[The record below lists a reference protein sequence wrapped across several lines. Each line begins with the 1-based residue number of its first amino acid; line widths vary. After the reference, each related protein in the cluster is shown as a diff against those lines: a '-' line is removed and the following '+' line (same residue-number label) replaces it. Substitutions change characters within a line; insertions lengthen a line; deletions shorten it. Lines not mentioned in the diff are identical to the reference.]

1 MRRRWVGVWLCGLA
15 LVATMPVSA
24 QSVQSAQA
32 VDDLVAKNLQSKG
45 GIEKL
50 KSINSIKQ
58 TSRIAMAQGS
68 PETVVVYSKRP
79 NLVRQEISVAGKQV
93 VMAYDGKTPWGINPI
108 VGMTAPFV
116 VMGPQAD
123 AIRQQSDFDGPL
135 LDYKG
140 RGYHLEL
147 VGLETVSGR
156 QLQHLRLIDTKGQVQ
171 HYYLDPDTGLEARIT
186 FATDTGQFE
195 QELSDYRDVDG
206 LKVPFS
212 IKFLANGVQQSVVTV
227 QKVEVNLK
235 LDDAMFK
242 MPQGK

>member
-1 MRRRWVGVWLCGLA
+1 MRRRWVGVLLSGLA
-15 LVATMPVSA
+15 FVAAMRVSA
-24 QSVQSAQA
+24 QTVPS

-50 KSINSIKQ
+50 KSIQSIKQ
-58 TSRIAMAQGS
+58 TSRISMPQGG
-68 PETVVVYSKRP
+68 PETIVVYSKRP
-79 NLVRQEISVAGKQV
+79 NLVRQEIAVAGKQV

-108 VGMTAPFV
+108 VGVTTPFV

-123 AIRQQSDFDGPL
+123 AIKQQSDFDGPL
-135 LDYKG
+135 LDYKAH
-140 RGYHLEL
+140 GYRLEL

-171 HYYLDPDTGLEARIT
+171 HYYLDPETALEARIT
-186 FATDTGQFE
+186 FATDTGEFE

-227 QKVEVNLK
+227 QKVELNPK
-235 LDDAMFK
+235 LDDAMFR
-242 MPQGK
+242 MPK